1 MRSKDG
7 GSTWNLMISGT
18 QIDLSVV
25 QCPGLQV
32 SSGAV
37 VLIAGNAGLILRSD
51 DGGDRWAPVSTS
63 GSRNFSSLVWGV
75 GSAKAVLLARHDP
88 NYYLTSDGGI
98 TFSVWPAPYNSS
110 TSTLQAAAAPYGST
124 KYGAILGT
132 AGAQLQVWVTPQAI
146 NTGVLSS
153 SVGVTDVFQWA
164 PEAKPIPL
172 AGLSGLAVPGLGG
185 GCAACQAL
193 LAAGSSYDPTQNV
206 GCSLKAS
213 SCASGSSSARCCGP
227 LQLQVFTLPPP

>member
-1 MRSKDG
+1 MKHG
-7 GSTWNLMISGT
+7 GPCG
-18 QIDLSVV
+18 
-25 QCPGLQV
+25 
-32 SSGAV
+32 
-37 VLIAGNAGLILRSD
+37 
-51 DGGDRWAPVSTS
+51 APVSTS

-146 NTGVLSS
+146 NTGVQ
-153 SVGVTDVFQWA
+153 GAHIGPRD
-164 PEAKPIPL
+164 IPPPPNSG
-172 AGLSGLAVPGLGG
+172 AGGR
-185 GCAACQAL
+185 
-193 LAAGSSYDPTQNV
+193 
-206 GCSLKAS
+206 
-213 SCASGSSSARCCGP
+213 ASGGTSITPNSTTQDAYGH
-227 LQLQVFTLPPP
+227 